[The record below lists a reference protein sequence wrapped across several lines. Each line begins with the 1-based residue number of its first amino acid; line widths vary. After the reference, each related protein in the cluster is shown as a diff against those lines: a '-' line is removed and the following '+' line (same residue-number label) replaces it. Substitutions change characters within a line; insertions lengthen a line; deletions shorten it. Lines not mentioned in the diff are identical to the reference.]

1 MIKPVI
7 AMQSCD
13 QRWIL
18 AMTNPPKNRLWLK
31 TRPLKL
37 KIAKCLCKNSLKFE
51 NEDFTA
57 NNFIPLFIVKR
68 CSIIF
73 KNSFL

>member
-1 MIKPVI
+1 MTLFAFLSKKSENFDISMIKPVI

-37 KIAKCLCKNSLKFE
+37 KIAKCLCKTSLKFKSHTVGR
-51 NEDFTA
+51 D
-57 NNFIPLFIVKR
+57 L
-68 CSIIF
+68 
-73 KNSFL
+73 